1 MTILLANLLNDLSE
15 DHHNMSAMLDLLEQ
29 QVDHIRDGER
39 PDYELIH
46 DIMRYMTV
54 YSDAVHHPKEDLLYT
69 GIRSEQPDVAPSL
82 ERIETEHREIAA
94 LGETLRNDIE
104 AVASGTAV
112 TRERVIADTTEY
124 VRTLRKHMAWEKT
137 FFSAPG
143 ISSIAKNRCSS
154 TSRNSTNRTR
164 CSGPSASTRSQ
175 TCYKISEIFRGPR
188 KPPADFP
195 FVGALLGARR
205 VSGEI
210 LARLRLAPVA
220 LQGALQQRSSRVC
233 TGRVA
238 WGRRRP

>member
-124 VRTLRKHMAWEKT
+124 VRSLRKHMAWEEEDL
-137 FFSAPG
+137 FQRA
-143 ISSIAKNRCSS
+143 RDLV
-154 TSRNSTNRTR
+154 NSEK
-164 CSGPSASTRSQ
+164 SMFVD
-175 TCYKISEIFRGPR
+175 ISELDQPDPVFGPER
-188 KPPADFP
+188 EHSFAN
-195 FVGALLGARR
+195 LLQN
-205 VSGEI
+205 I
-210 LARLRLAPVA
+210 KD
-220 LQGALQQRSSRVC
+220 SSR
-233 TGRVA
+233 T
-238 WGRRRP
+238 